1 MPKQKIEE
9 LGSLS
14 KSEKKRLNRLFSRCT
29 AAYGSIQ
36 NLSKASGLTKK
47 KVEKFLQ
54 TKKSYTKFGPP
65 IRCFRRLQAFSKY
78 INEIWCMNLA
88 FVDKLASRN
97 NGNKYLL
104 VTVVFFR
111 DLSEFKQ

>member
-14 KSEKKRLNRLFSRCT
+14 KSEKVRLNRLYSRGR

-36 NLSKASGLTKK
+36 NLSKASGLSKK

-54 TKKSYTKFGPP
+54 TMTSYSVHQSG
-65 IRCFRRLQAFSKY
+65 
-78 INEIWCMNLA
+78 
-88 FVDKLASRN
+88 
-97 NGNKYLL
+97 
-104 VTVVFFR
+104 
-111 DLSEFKQ
+111 LSEDFKRFLNISMKSGVLTWLL